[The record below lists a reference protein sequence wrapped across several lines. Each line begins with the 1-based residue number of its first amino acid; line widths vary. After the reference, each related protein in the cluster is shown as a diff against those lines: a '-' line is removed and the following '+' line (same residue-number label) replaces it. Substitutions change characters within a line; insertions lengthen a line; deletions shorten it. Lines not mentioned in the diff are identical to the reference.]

1 MVKKQLRHTF
11 RLASTPLCDNEENK
25 KERKKM
31 QEGDFCL
38 LVKGSVLTQVIVHK
52 ITKGFVFDLPYNNKV
67 IGNQPLLLFGN

>member
-52 ITKGFVFDLPYNNKV
+52 T
-67 IGNQPLLLFGN
+67 NQRFRI

>member
-31 QEGDFCL
+31 QEGDF
-38 LVKGSVLTQVIVHK
+38 LTQVIVHK
-52 ITKGFVFDLPYNNKV
+52 T
-67 IGNQPLLLFGN
+67 NQRFCI